1 MKIYEFLEMLT
12 DKYQN
17 DYLEVIK
24 GDKVLAFGS
33 MNCDDDDWWAKSKTK
48 TSVRIRNIYWSEIT
62 KIEFKKER
70 VITGNGGN
78 GEYGYEDKEVE
89 VIKITT

>member
-17 DYLEVIK
+17 DYLEVVK

-48 TSVRIRNIYWSEIT
+48 TSVRIRKINWSEII

-70 VITGNGGN
+70 VITGDGD
-78 GEYGYEDKEVE
+78 YGYEDKEVKL
-89 VIKITT
+89 IKITT